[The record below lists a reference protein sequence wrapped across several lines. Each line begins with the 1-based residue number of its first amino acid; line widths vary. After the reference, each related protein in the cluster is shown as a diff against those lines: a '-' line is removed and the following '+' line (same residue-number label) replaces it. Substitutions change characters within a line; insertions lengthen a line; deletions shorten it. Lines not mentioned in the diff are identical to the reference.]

1 MPVKPDKEKKI
12 TGKTNS
18 VSEKAS
24 AKTMMMT
31 MMLVMKS
38 PMIGKNLKRK
48 RNGILIL
55 KNLTFLNQQEKKL
68 QERKV
73 PMMMK
78 ILK

>member
-1 MPVKPDKEKKI
+1 MAIKPAKEKKT
-12 TGKTNS
+12 TGKAEAAKK
-18 VSEKAS
+18 V
-24 AKTMMMT
+24 KTMMMT

-55 KNLTFLNQQEKKL
+55 KNLTFLNQQGKKL